1 MNAARSLP
9 TTTPLHAARAAIVN
23 DNLDP
28 EVAALIAE
36 DAWPGEKD
44 VLCP

>member
-1 MNAARSLP
+1 MRRDRCRRRRRSTQP
-9 TTTPLHAARAAIVN
+9 AAAILN